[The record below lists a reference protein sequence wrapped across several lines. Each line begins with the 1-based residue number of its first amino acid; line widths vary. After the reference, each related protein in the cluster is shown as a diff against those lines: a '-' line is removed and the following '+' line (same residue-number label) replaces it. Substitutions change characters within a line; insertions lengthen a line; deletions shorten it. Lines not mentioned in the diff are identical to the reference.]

1 VTGGRWLVA
10 KLSKLVPFSTDEIR
24 LLESLCANEQRFD
37 AGATVVG
44 EGELL
49 QSGFVLTA
57 GMACRYRLLP
67 DGRRQILTFLIPGD
81 FCDLHVFLT
90 NAMDHSIDTIVASRL
105 AWIARETVI
114 HLVGHHP
121 RISAALWWS
130 AMQEAAMLR
139 ERVVAVGRRNARGR
153 VAYLLCELVW
163 RQRAIGMTAG
173 NSIPLPLTQP
183 QLGDTLGLTPV
194 HMNRILQQ
202 FRRDGLVRLKQRQLA
217 LLDIGR
223 LMEIAAFD
231 GSYLHLGGAPEDT
244 QRLFDRLDRERPPAV
259 QGTPGTV

>member
-1 VTGGRWLVA
+1 MTGGRWLVA
-10 KLSKLVPFSTDEIR
+10 KLSNLMPLSTDETR
-24 LLESLCANEQRFD
+24 LIEGLCTNEQRFD
-37 AGATVVG
+37 AGATVVE
-44 EGELL
+44 EGAVL

-57 GMACRYRLLP
+57 GMACRYRLLR

-90 NAMDHSIDTIVASRL
+90 KAMDHSIDTIVASRL
-105 AWIARETVI
+105 AWVAREAVVD
-114 HLVGHHP
+114 LVGHHP

-139 ERVVAVGRRNARGR
+139 ERVVAVGRRNARSR

-194 HMNRILQQ
+194 HINRVLQQ
-202 FRRDGLVRLKQRQLA
+202 FRRDGLVRLKQRHLT
-217 LLDIGR
+217 LLDIDR
-223 LMEIAAFD
+223 LMEIAGLD
-231 GSYLHLGGAPEDT
+231 DSYLHLGGAPDYT
-244 QRLFDRLDRERPPAV
+244 QRLFDRLDQEQPPPPANS
-259 QGTPGTV
+259 GTG